1 MGNMIHLSTNDISIT
16 LTLFT
21 EGQNHHHRHHGKVE
35 RVISVSRDSDLP
47 SLVFLLS
54 RRDSCNDDEHDD
66 DDDGNGGDNLWG
78 IIFFL
83 KCKITHVRGFP
94 CPKL

>member
-1 MGNMIHLSTNDISIT
+1 MITMIDDHDDDDDDD
-16 LTLFT
+16 
-21 EGQNHHHRHHGKVE
+21 HPHHGKVE

-83 KCKITHVRGFP
+83 KFKMTHVKEFP